1 MASAIASRRSV
12 CLVRTVWLALAITMI
27 AGTAAACSST
37 STGTVDGVFYGVG
50 NQTTHVGGVP
60 SKGNLTLTGPGGTYQ
75 VQADSNGRF
84 SAAVAPGTYH
94 VVGRALG
101 QSGGVSSCT
110 SEVSVSAGMTAR
122 TAVNCVFH

>member
-1 MASAIASRRSV
+1 MASAIAPRRSV

-37 STGTVDGVFYGVG
+37 STGTVDGVFYGMG

-60 SKGNLTLTGPGGTYQ
+60 SRGNLTLTGPGGTFKIT
-75 VQADSNGRF
+75 AGSDGKF
-84 SAAVAPGTYH
+84 SVAVSPGAYH
-94 VVGRALG
+94 VVGRDLG

-110 SEVSVSAGMTAR
+110 SEVSVSAGVTAH
-122 TAVNCVFH
+122 TSVTCIFH